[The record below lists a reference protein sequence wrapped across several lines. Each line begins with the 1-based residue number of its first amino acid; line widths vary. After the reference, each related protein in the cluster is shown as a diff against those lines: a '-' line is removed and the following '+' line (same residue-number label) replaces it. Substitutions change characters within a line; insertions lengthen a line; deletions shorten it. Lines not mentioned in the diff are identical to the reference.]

1 VGFIRKFI
9 TIIGT
14 VGIFA
19 GGFLL
24 IGLMGSLRPK
34 IEPKEV
40 TLAPPAVFFAVVD
53 PGPAVLNVQAQGEV
67 RPRTDIN
74 LTAEVAGRIV
84 RTSEVFVAGG
94 AFKKGDLLVKLED
107 ADYRVAVAAAK
118 ARMAQSEELLR
129 REEAEAD
136 LARKDYEALGRPSEA
151 SELTLRKPQLAQAR
165 AAFDAA
171 KADYNGALLNLQ
183 RTELRAPFDGRVRER
198 LAGEG
203 QFISPGAAIGRI
215 FSTDVAEIRLP
226 LADGDLAK
234 LGISLAFNETPENP
248 GPKATLSTTIAGAYH
263 EWNARVARTDGAFD
277 PGTRQVGAIAIV
289 EDPYGKGASDGVPL
303 AAGLFVDAVIEG
315 RALDRAVVLP
325 RTSLF
330 GRDTVYVIG
339 AENRI
344 SARQVV
350 VIAADKDTITLAGGL
365 ESGERVV
372 TSPLRGA
379 RDGDKVTP
387 TDRTSLPGTAR
398 DGEEADTVA
407 EAVRRSVTE

>member
-1 VGFIRKFI
+1 MFRKLF
-9 TIIGT
+9 TVLGT

-24 IGLMGSLRPK
+24 IGVMGSLRPK

-40 TLAPPAVFFAVVD
+40 ALAPPAVFYAVVD
-53 PGPAVLNVQAQGEV
+53 PKPVTLNVYAQGEV

-74 LTAEVAGRIV
+74 LTAEVSGRIV
-84 RTSEVFVAGG
+84 RTSEEFVAGG
-94 AFKKGDLLVKLED
+94 AFKKGDLLVKIED

-129 REEAEAD
+129 REEAEAE
-136 LARKDYEALGRPSEA
+136 LAKRDYEALGRKGEA
-151 SELTLRKPQLAQAR
+151 SDLTLRKPQLAQAR

-203 QFISPGAAIGRI
+203 QFIAPGAAIGRI
-215 FSTDVAEIRLP
+215 FSTDVAEVRLP

-234 LGISLAFNETPENP
+234 LGISLAFNETEGNP
-248 GPKATLSTTIAGAYH
+248 GPKATLSATIGGQYH
-263 EWNARVARTDGAFD
+263 EWPARIARTDGAFD
-277 PGTRQVGAIAIV
+277 PGTRQVGAIAV
-289 EDPYGKGASDGVPL
+289 VDDPYGAGASSGVPL

-315 RALDRAVVLP
+315 KALERGVVLP

-330 GRDTVYVIG
+330 GRSTVYVIG
-339 AENRI
+339 AEDRI
-344 SARQVV
+344 SARE
-350 VIAADKDTITLAGGL
+350 VIVLAADRDTITISGGL
-365 ESGERVV
+365 EAGERVV

-379 RDGDKVTP
+379 KGGDKVTP
-387 TDRTSLPGTAR
+387 TDSTAIPGASR
-398 DGEEADTVA
+398 GDEEEETVA
-407 EAVRRSVTE
+407 EAVRRSVAE